1 MTARHV
7 PAKGASMLKRQGS
20 ALAIIALVIY
30 MLGGVAAFGG
40 LALVF
45 FMKGRDL
52 MGLGD
57 GRSIGWVFLCVGVSF
72 SILGV
77 LFMRIFRNRSGM

>member
-1 MTARHV
+1 MTKV
-7 PAKGASMLKRQGS
+7 PGDSL
-20 ALAIIALVIY
+20 ALAAMAIYLVGGAATF
-30 MLGGVAAFGG
+30 LGIG
-40 LALVF
+40 LAA

-57 GRSIGWVFLCVGVSF
+57 GRSIGWLFLCAGVSL

-77 LFMRIFRNRSGM
+77 LLMRIVRNRSVR

>member
-1 MTARHV
+1 MV
-7 PAKGASMLKRQGS
+7 KRQGS
-20 ALAIIALVIY
+20 SLAIVALVIY
-30 MLGGVAAFGG
+30 ILGGVAAFGG

-57 GRSIGWVFLCVGVSF
+57 GRSIGWLFLCVGVSL

>member
-1 MTARHV
+1 MA
-7 PAKGASMLKRQGS
+7 KRQGS
-20 ALAIIALVIY
+20 LLAIIALVIY
-30 MLGGVAAFGG
+30 VLGGFAAFGG
-40 LALVF
+40 LALAF

-57 GRSIGWVFLCVGVSF
+57 GRSIGWVFLCVGVSL

-77 LFMRIFRNRSGM
+77 LFMRIFRNRSGT

>member
-1 MTARHV
+1 MTRR
-7 PAKGASMLKRQGS
+7 KGS
-20 ALAIIALVIY
+20 ALAITALAIY
-30 MLGGVAAFGG
+30 LLGGAATFGG

-52 MGLGD
+52 LGMGD
-57 GRSIGWVFLCVGVSF
+57 GRSIGLLSLCVGLCL

-77 LFMRIFRNRSGM
+77 LLMRIFRNRSGV

>member
-1 MTARHV
+1 M
-7 PAKGASMLKRQGS
+7 AKRRGS
-20 ALAIIALVIY
+20 RLAITALVVY

-40 LALVF
+40 MALVA

-52 MGLGD
+52 LGLGD
-57 GRSIGWVFLCVGVSF
+57 GRSIGWVFLCVGVCF

-77 LFMRIFRNRSGM
+77 LLMRIFRNRSGV